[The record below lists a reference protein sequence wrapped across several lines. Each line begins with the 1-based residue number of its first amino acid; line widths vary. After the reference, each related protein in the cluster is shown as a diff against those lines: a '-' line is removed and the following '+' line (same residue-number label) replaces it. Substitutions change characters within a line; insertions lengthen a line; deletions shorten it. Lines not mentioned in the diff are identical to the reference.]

1 MTLTF
6 DDVDDVIHV
15 NSSPGDLRRLDK
27 GQTKPFTT
35 ITTTLYLHVH
45 ISTINIHSITSLQLI
60 SFYQPT
66 PPLRPPCPPNTNT
79 SSISYRPNSS
89 PPSLP
94 NSTKVKPVGSVFSG
108 DQESRSSQDSRIFTH
123 VGLRADSGW
132 TLGFSY
138 TGAPFFSS
146 MGALRFVSPP
156 QPPSVLTSRSYANK
170 CSSNVVGSRLGAC
183 HLRTQSRSGDQ
194 DVFPW
199 YVS

>member
-1 MTLTF
+1 LTRDARSLDNCDCLYFYSTSPYQTLVNPT
-6 DDVDDVIHV
+6 HSSLTS
-15 NSSPGDLRRLDK
+15 NSSPS
-27 GQTKPFTT
+27 TT
-35 ITTTLYLHVH
+35 
-45 ISTINIHSITSLQLI
+45 QL
-60 SFYQPT
+60 FP
-66 PPLRPPCPPNTNT
+66 RPPCPPNTNT